1 MIGDV
6 TMTRSSGAVLLSLVL
21 TACGSGIS
29 TNSDYDPSTDF
40 SAFQTYNW
48 IPAGNGMDDGAG
60 VAGNQLI
67 DGRIR
72 TAIEANLN
80 AKGLTKASGGQADIS
95 VGYQITAQDRVQYNT
110 VSTGWGGG
118 YGGYYGGWG
127 GMGMTMGSST
137 TYATNYTDG
146 TLIIGI
152 FENSEKKMVWQGT
165 ATKTIDESLDAE
177 ERTQSINEA
186 VAKTMA
192 DFPPNT
198 N

>member
-1 MIGDV
+1 
-6 TMTRSSGAVLLSLVL
+6 MTRFSGAILLSLVL

-29 TNSDYDPSTDF
+29 TNSDFDPSVDF
-40 SAFQTYNW
+40 SGFHTYSW
-48 IPAGNGMDDGAG
+48 LPAGNGMDDGAG

-72 TAIEANLN
+72 TAIESNLN
-80 AKGLTKASGGQADIS
+80 AKGLRKASEGQADIS

-110 VSTGWGGG
+110 VNTGWGGG

-165 ATKTIDESLDAE
+165 ATKTIDEGLDAG
-177 ERTQSINEA
+177 ERTQSINQA

>member
-1 MIGDV
+1 
-6 TMTRSSGAVLLSLVL
+6 MTRFSGAILLSLVL

-29 TNSDYDPSTDF
+29 TNSDFDPSVDF
-40 SAFQTYNW
+40 SGFHTYSW
-48 IPAGNGMDDGAG
+48 LPAGNGMDDGAG

-72 TAIEANLN
+72 TAIESNLN
-80 AKGLTKASGGQADIS
+80 AKGLRKASEGQADIS

-110 VSTGWGGG
+110 VNTGWGGG

-146 TLIIGI
+146 SMIIAI
-152 FENSEKKMVWQGT
+152 FENSEKKMIWQGT
-165 ATKTIDESLDAE
+165 ATKTVDESLDAH
-177 ERTQSINEA
+177 ERTQVINEA
-186 VAKTMA
+186 VSKVMA

>member
-1 MIGDV
+1 
-6 TMTRSSGAVLLSLVL
+6 MTRPSGAILLSLVL

-29 TNSDYDPSTDF
+29 TNSDFDPSVDF
-40 SAFQTYNW
+40 SGFHTYSW
-48 IPAGNGMDDGAG
+48 LPAGNGMDDGAG

-72 TAIEANLN
+72 TAIESTLN
-80 AKGLTKASGGQADIS
+80 AKGLRKASEGQADIS

-110 VSTGWGGG
+110 VNTGWGGG

-165 ATKTIDESLDAE
+165 ATKTIDEGLDAE